1 MSFLDLDV
9 GISRE
14 GGNVSG
20 TSVELVKIKL
30 KKGTRKTRSD
40 RDPAD
45 KGNEVKGGKHEEVA
59 KEKKNDG
66 DIEKQRSRD
75 TSQNSW

>member
-40 RDPAD
+40 RGCLGRDL
-45 KGNEVKGGKHEEVA
+45 E
-59 KEKKNDG
+59 
-66 DIEKQRSRD
+66 RSRNIGNQQG
-75 TSQNSW
+75 SVH